1 MHFCLST
8 ASPEWYQVLYTVLLC
23 TYFKVFLVY
32 LVISFCPEYHVLK
45 FFVCFFF
52 FLIGTVFHGL
62 YWICYNTVS
71 VFVFWFSGCEARGI
85 LAPQPGTEHT
95 PLRWRRNLNPWTA
108 RGVPRLLFQTVLFT
122 LCMPVNFPNYFRFWV
137 LILLHFVRKHNCDL
151 FKGIEALLFLP

>member
-45 FFVCFFF
+45 FFFFDWDRFSWALLNLLQHCFCFCV
-52 FLIGTVFHGL
+52 LI
-62 YWICYNTVS
+62 
-71 VFVFWFSGCEARGI
+71 FWLRGSPPARDW
-85 LAPQPGTEHT
+85 THT
-95 PLRWRRNLNPWTA
+95 AALEEKSYPWTA

-122 LCMPVNFPNYFRFWV
+122 LRMPVNFPNYVRFWV
-137 LILLHFVRKHNCDL
+137 LILLHFVRKHDCDL
-151 FKGIEALLFLP
+151 FRGTEAVPFLP